1 MTDEVILECRWA
13 ARTRRRDTIIE
24 STRGWETRKEKKI
37 PGKCPQLGFMCFLQE
52 LAASSEK
59 KKKIKKKEKK
69 KRN

>member
-1 MTDEVILECRWA
+1 MQVGCQDKKKGHNHREHQRLG
-13 ARTRRRDTIIE
+13 DQK
-24 STRGWETRKEKKI
+24 GKKI